1 MPRPPAAPSLIAQI
15 ELLFSRDL
23 STKHRMGNTHI
34 DLTTVLTSQP
44 GSYLPTLL
52 AWDRAPAEAMTCP
65 TPGVYLNSFQVMG
78 SIQKA
83 QSAIGKD

>member
-1 MPRPPAAPSLIAQI
+1 
-15 ELLFSRDL
+15 
-23 STKHRMGNTHI
+23 MGNTHI
-34 DLTTVLTSQP
+34 DLDLIAVLTSQP